1 MSEELYDEFGNL
13 IGVPENE
20 SSSDEAMEVNQSEVA
35 VRQPGLQEVFGEDV
49 ETIIATSDAKDISE
63 PIIQPDTEQKFK
75 VEEEDLPETFYSKD
89 YLWNMT
95 FVPSKVRNIAL
106 VGGLHSG
113 KTAFLD
119 QLVHETHNINYVKA
133 KGYEPFRYTDN
144 HTIEIKRGISI
155 KTSTMSLLMPDLE
168 QKSTVTHILDAPG
181 HVDFVDEM
189 AVAVRLADV
198 AVLVVDVVEGL
209 TKGLQLALD
218 HILLTNTP
226 FCLNV
231 SKFERL
237 ILELRLPPLD
247 AYYKLRSV
255 IHEINDYVSSSK
267 HVKNGSYTRQ
277 TTLSPALG
285 NVCFSSSNLN
295 ICFTLR
301 SIAKKYLNNSK
312 LDIDAFAT
320 KLWGDIHY
328 IDRKFTVKPP
338 DKAAHAKSR
347 SFIKFVLE
355 PIYKLITATL
365 TKSPKELEQYLEE
378 SHGISSIHPS
388 KFKLDVQ
395 LLLKEVFFAFFGGVC
410 PPFVDLIQNMPS
422 PEDMNVDKFNSLYKG
437 KATDELLSH
446 IEKCDPNG
454 PVIAYVAKLV
464 DSASAARF
472 YAQVRVLSG
481 TLKTGNSVLLLGENY
496 SPEFTDDMKLQ
507 DVRRAFFS
515 CTRYKIPV
523 EGIPAGSIGL
533 ISGHDID
540 VFISKTATIF
550 DQKLNSASL
559 DIFRPFDKIS
569 KPVFKVAVQPANPSE
584 LSKFTEGLKKLTR
597 SYVGSEV
604 RVEQGGEHVIL
615 GFGELYLDCLL
626 HDLRLLYAKLDIKVS
641 DPVARFSETC
651 LDMSKVKLVTE
662 SANMKNSL
670 TVIAEPLEENIARD
684 IEAGV
689 LAPSLPPRE
698 LAKRLRNDYGWDAL
712 AARSVWA
719 FGPDETGTCILL
731 EDTLPEDTDKSRLAE
746 LKELII
752 QGFKWSTREGPL
764 CDEPVRNIK
773 FRIIGAQLSTNFM
786 ESNGAQIIQMSRKAC
801 YAAMMIATPRL
812 LEPVYEIEIL
822 CFSSVLPA
830 LNKLLDR
837 RRGQI
842 TNDKPVEGTPLYK
855 VYGYIPVIESV
866 GLETDIRLYS
876 RGQAMCQL
884 VFSHWSI
891 IPGDPLDEDC
901 FIPVLKPA
909 PIQSLSRDFTM
920 KTRKMKGLDDEP
932 SMKKYVTHEVFEKLK
947 SAGII

>member
-247 AYYKLRSV
+247 AYYKFRSV

-320 KLWGDIHY
+320 KLWGDIYY

-378 SHGISSIHPS
+378 SHGISSIYPS

>member
-63 PIIQPDTEQKFK
+63 PIVQPDTEQKFK

-320 KLWGDIHY
+320 KLWGDIYY

-932 SMKKYVTHEVFEKLK
+932 SMKKYVTHEVFDKLK

>member
-63 PIIQPDTEQKFK
+63 PIVQPDTEQKFK

-247 AYYKLRSV
+247 SYYKLRSV

-267 HVKNGSYTRQ
+267 YVKNGSYTRQ

-320 KLWGDIHY
+320 KLWGDIYY